1 MTLDFVL
8 STFFLLLTLIIVIRS
23 LYLLSKNYTKFVN
36 VNYYNEIT
44 LLTALTI
51 AVSSHELVK
60 YTYYQK
66 FGFNPIDLIF

>member
-1 MTLDFVL
+1 MTLDFIL

-23 LYLLSKNYTKFVN
+23 LYLLSKNYKKFVN

-51 AVSSHELVK
+51 AISSHELVK
-60 YTYYQK
+60 YTYFHK
-66 FGFNPIDLIF
+66 FGFNPI